1 MQLPKNLAE
10 ILFKSDLVI
19 SGGGYSKIEA
29 AAVGTP
35 QISIAIHKHQV
46 TLLKILKKFK
56 TRYIILKNIDDLNKI
71 IESFNFKKDFWN
83 LKIIKDFS
91 LKME

>member
-46 TLLKILKKFK
+46 NLLKNFKKKFK
-56 TRYIILKNIDDLNKI
+56 
-71 IESFNFKKDFWN
+71 
-83 LKIIKDFS
+83 
-91 LKME
+91 